1 MFRDNRVPRADCR
14 KNGRTKSW
22 IFHDVIRREFIPL
35 LKLIAIGLLAGLFFS
50 STFILNRMM
59 SLEGGHWVWSAAL
72 RYGYMVL
79 FLLMGLP
86 LIRGGDALRAPL
98 RLFRR
103 HWKFWILAGTI
114 GFGGFYALI
123 CFSADHAPGWVVA
136 TTWQLTIVASLFVLL
151 GFGRAFPLKIWL
163 FSLIVFSGVLMVN
176 LAHFEGGP
184 LQGLLQGVL
193 PVLIA
198 AFCYP
203 TGNQLVWEAQQGRR
217 FLPPIQDA
225 GLSNPFNKVLLMSLG
240 SLPFWIVLIAAT
252 APPPPSAGQ
261 LVNTALVALFSGLAA
276 TSLFLYA
283 RSLAKRAS
291 ELAAVDATQSSEVVF
306 AMIGEV
312 LILGAPWP
320 TIAALTGVVVVFS
333 GLALFIRFQE
343 RRV

>member
-1 MFRDNRVPRADCR
+1 
-14 KNGRTKSW
+14 
-22 IFHDVIRREFIPL
+22 
-35 LKLIAIGLLAGLFFS
+35 
-50 STFILNRMM
+50 M

-79 FLLMGLP
+79 FLLIGLP
-86 LIRGGDALRAPL
+86 LCRGGRSLRAAL
-98 RLFRR
+98 RLFRC
-103 HWKFWILAGTI
+103 HWKFWVLAGSI

-123 CFSADHAPGWVVA
+123 CFSADHAPGWIVA
-136 TTWQLTIVASLFVLL
+136 TTWQLTIIASLFVLV
-151 GFGRAFPLKIWL
+151 GFGRSFPRKTWI
-163 FSLIVFSGVLMVN
+163 FSGIIFAGVLLVN
-176 LAHFEGGP
+176 LTHFQIGN
-184 LQGLLQGVL
+184 LQGLLKGAL
-193 PVLIA
+193 PVLLA

-203 TGNQLVWEAQQGRR
+203 TGNQLVWEAQQGHR

-225 GLSNPFNKVLLMSLG
+225 GLNNPFNKVLLMSLG
-240 SLPFWIVLIAAT
+240 SLPFWGLLIAAT

-283 RSLAKRAS
+283 RSLATRAS